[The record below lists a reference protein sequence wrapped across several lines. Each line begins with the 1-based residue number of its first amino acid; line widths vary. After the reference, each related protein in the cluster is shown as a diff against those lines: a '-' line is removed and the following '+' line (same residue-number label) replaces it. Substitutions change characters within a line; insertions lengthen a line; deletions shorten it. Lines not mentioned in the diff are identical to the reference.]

1 MMAADKWEISRGV
14 RCQSNYAVTVRT
26 IMPYKDMYIY
36 TLGLLMVGNVL
47 CSLHLLYVKVTSC
60 RMCIYNY
67 LYNIIH
73 LEVFHGQIQ

>member
-1 MMAADKWEISRGV
+1 MMAADKREISRSV
-14 RCQSNYAVTVRT
+14 RCQLNYAVTVKT
-26 IMPYKDMYIY
+26 IMPHKGVHIY
-36 TLGLLMVGNVL
+36 TLSLLMVGNVL
-47 CSLHLLYVKVTSC
+47 CSLHLLYMKVASC

>member
-1 MMAADKWEISRGV
+1 MNRSLIRREMV
-14 RCQSNYAVTVRT
+14 RRKCQVNYAVTVRI
-26 IMPYKDMYIY
+26 IMPHKDMYIGM
-36 TLGLLMVGNVL
+36 LGLLIGVNVL
-47 CSLHLLYVKVTSC
+47 YTLHLFYVKVTSC